1 MHAYVCTNTCILACR
16 RVPVVAGAQG
26 SGTRS
31 VERPYH
37 PWMQGAARL
46 SAAARRKKT
55 QPKTHRGS
63 KMSRARKEKILRQKK
78 KQKLKR
84 KKKTFSRPRR
94 RQSPFAHPLEIA
106 NIRDPRL
113 VPTLCTAPDVIEKAG
128 QLFYWC
134 SIDKRSTVPQ
144 TGSAGKRTKLRFP
157 HKHRAC
163 K

>member
-1 MHAYVCTNTCILACR
+1 MHAYVQTHAYLHAGACR
-16 RVPVVAGAQG
+16 SWPGHREEGQDPS
-26 SGTRS
+26 SGRTI
-31 VERPYH
+31 H
-37 PWMQGAARL
+37 GCK
-46 SAAARRKKT
+46 ARRGYRQPQEGRKHSPKRIEDQKCPEQEKK
-55 QPKTHRGS
+55 KFFD
-63 KMSRARKEKILRQKK
+63 RQKK

-113 VPTLCTAPDVIEKAG
+113 APTLCTAPDVIEKAG